1 MTASSLFLVEFG
13 LHTGF
18 RPFFPKGFFE
28 LFTEERI
35 LFVVR
40 NRRATIFHI
49 DSAIVDR
56 FFSGSAAFTSGSV
69 GAEPG
74 RESERLLTGAE
85 VSMELVAAHVRLTEH
100 ADRFIILPLN
110 QLGLAG
116 FSRPCSQGAGPD
128 VCLGFALMADEP
140 VG

>member
-85 VSMELVAAHVRLTEH
+85 VSMEAVGAHGRRTDH
-100 ADRFIILPLN
+100 ADGLIILSRN
-110 QLGLAG
+110 QFG
-116 FSRPCSQGAGPD
+116 FVVFPRICYHGAGD
-128 VCLGFALMADEP
+128 GVSI
-140 VG
+140 